1 MAVET
6 AVAEGFTVKLARSG
20 KRVFVPKGGSIL
32 FELLQEDVQVPY
44 SCGVGICGACW
55 QRVVSGEPEHRD
67 FVLSD
72 EERDN
77 GAVMICCAGSLTPEL
92 ELDL

>member
-1 MAVET
+1 MADET
-6 AVAEGFTVKLARSG
+6 AVADGFTVKLARSG
-20 KRVFVPKGGSIL
+20 KHVFVPNGGSIL

-44 SCGVGICGACW
+44 ACGVGICGACW
-55 QRVVSGEPEHRD
+55 QRVVSGKPDHRD

-72 EERDN
+72 EERDK

>member
-1 MAVET
+1 MAEET
-6 AVAEGFTVKLARSG
+6 AATDGFTVKLARSG
-20 KRVFVPKGGSIL
+20 KRVFVPNGGSIL

-55 QRVVSGEPEHRD
+55 QRVVSGRPDHRD

-72 EERDN
+72 EERDK
-77 GAVMICCAGSLTPEL
+77 GAVMICCAGSLTAEL

>member
-1 MAVET
+1 MADET
-6 AVAEGFTVKLARSG
+6 AVEDGFTVKLARSD
-20 KRVFVPKGGSIL
+20 KQVFVRKGGSIL
-32 FELLQEDVQVPY
+32 FELLEEGVQVPY

-55 QRVVSGEPEHRD
+55 QRVVSGVPDHRD
-67 FVLSD
+67 FCLSD
-72 EERDN
+72 EERAK

>member
-1 MAVET
+1 MTDA
-6 AVAEGFTVKLARSG
+6 APPPDGFTVKLARSG
-20 KRVFVPKGGSIL
+20 KQVFVPTGGSIL
-32 FELLQEDVQVPY
+32 FALLDEDLQIPFA
-44 SCGVGICGACW
+44 CGVGICGACW
-55 QRVVSGEPEHRD
+55 QRVVSGEPDHRD

-72 EERDN
+72 EEREN

>member
-1 MAVET
+1 MADET
-6 AVAEGFTVKLARSG
+6 AVADGFTVKLARSG
-20 KRVFVPKGGSIL
+20 KQVFVPNGGSIL

-44 SCGVGICGACW
+44 ACGVGICGACC
-55 QRVVSGEPEHRD
+55 QRVVSGKADHRD

-72 EERDN
+72 EERDK

>member
-1 MAVET
+1 MATET

>member
-1 MAVET
+1 MADET

-32 FELLQEDVQVPY
+32 FELLGEDVLVPY
-44 SCGVGICGACW
+44 ACGVGICGACW
-55 QRVVSGEPEHRD
+55 QRVVSGEPDHRD
-67 FVLSD
+67 FCLSD
-72 EERDN
+72 EDRN
-77 GAVMICCAGSLTPEL
+77 KGAVMICCAGSLTPEL